1 MSCQYIRA
9 EVVYTKC
16 ELLRK
21 KYTKRG
27 VDKSG
32 KVWQYISVGPFF
44 MLYEKS
50 GIEHKGGPSVQAY
63 VACPGCGER
72 EFVMVM
78 GVKWRFTRWDTH
90 RND

>member
-1 MSCQYIRA
+1 
-9 EVVYTKC
+9 
-16 ELLRK
+16 
-21 KYTKRG
+21 
-27 VDKSG
+27 
-32 KVWQYISVGPFF
+32 

-78 GVKWRFTRWDTH
+78 GPKWRFTRCCACGHAASYQCKADKIVREIPGTDHWDG
-90 RND
+90 